1 MEVTAIALETL
12 PYTILRREIRCKT
25 AGGPHETISPL
36 GLHRMGGGEQEGFS
50 AVILSNLDEKQRKG
64 FASCHGENCLRSEKF
79 CGISLLLGLRNGFWR
94 AW

>member
-36 GLHRMGGGEQEGFS
+36 GLHCTREGGGEQEGFS
-50 AVILSNLDEKQRKG
+50 AVILSKLDEKQRKG
-64 FASCHGENCLRSEKF
+64 FASCHGGKCLGSEKLG
-79 CGISLLLGLRNGFWR
+79 GIPLLLSNGFLRVW
-94 AW
+94 